1 MSELQHKFALANDTA
16 IRFIDSREGDKV
28 VVFIHGYLETADIWE
43 EVLEAMKSK
52 YRVIAFDVPGHG
64 ISETRHPVHTMEYVA
79 DTLYSL
85 LTQLGIDK
93 CTVVGHS
100 MGGYIALAF
109 AKKYNDNVNG
119 VVLFHSTPNGDTA
132 EKKANREREI
142 NIIATGRKEL
152 LAKSNPG
159 NTFAKANREEYKE
172 VIDDLTRNI
181 LETDDDGIIALLK
194 GMQEREDMNAFVDE
208 MKQPLLFIFG
218 MADDYIPVE
227 YAKEIAA
234 RHPKAEVAWLEHAG
248 HMGIIEDTDASVEA
262 LEHFI
267 DKV

>member
-1 MSELQHKFALANDTA
+1 MAELQHKFALANDTA
-16 IRFIDSREGDKV
+16 IRFIDSKVGDKV

-43 EVLEAMKSK
+43 DILEAMKSK

-64 ISETRHPVHTMEYVA
+64 ISETRHSVHTMEYVA

-85 LTQLGIDK
+85 LEQLGIDK

-109 AKKYNDNVNG
+109 AKKYNDHLNG
-119 VVLFHSTPNGDTA
+119 LVLFHSTPNADTP
-132 EKKANREREI
+132 EKRANREREI
-142 NIIATGRKEL
+142 NIIASGRKEM

-159 NTFAKANREEYKE
+159 NTFAKENREEYKE

-194 GMQEREDMNAFVDE
+194 GMEQREDMNAFLDG

-218 MADDYIPVE
+218 VADDYIPVE
-227 YAKEIAA
+227 YAKQVAT
-234 RHPKAEVAWLEHAG
+234 RHPQAAVVWLEHSG
-248 HMGIIEDTDASVEA
+248 HMGIIENTDTAIAA
-262 LEHFI
+262 LENFI
-267 DKV
+267 AKI

>member
-1 MSELQHKFALANDTA
+1 MAELQHKFALANDTA

-43 EVLEAMKSK
+43 DILEAMKSR

-64 ISETRHPVHTMEYVA
+64 ISETRHSVHTMEYVA
-79 DTLYSL
+79 DTLHSL
-85 LTQLGIDK
+85 LEQLNIDK

-109 AKKYNDNVNG
+109 AKKYNENTSG
-119 VVLFHSTPNGDTA
+119 LVLFHSTPNADTP

-142 NIIATGRKEL
+142 NIIASGRKEM

-159 NTFAKANREEYKE
+159 NTFAKANRQEYKE

-194 GMQEREDMNAFVDE
+194 GMEQREDMNTFVDE
-208 MKQPLLFIFG
+208 MKQPVLFIFG
-218 MADDYIPVE
+218 VADDYIPLD
-227 YAKEIAA
+227 YAKEVAA
-234 RHPKAEVAWLEHAG
+234 RHPKAQVVWLEHAG
-248 HMGIIEDTDASVEA
+248 HMGIIEDTDASIVA
-262 LEHFI
+262 LEQFI
-267 DKV
+267 DKL